1 MEANNHK
8 ILAPEAAARQVRYWQ
23 QQGYDVVFTNG
34 CFDILH
40 TGHIRYLASSA
51 KLGDRLIVAL
61 NDDASVRRLKG
72 ASRPVNHLEDR
83 MEVMAAL
90 SFVDAVT
97 WFTEDTPF
105 ELISA
110 LVPDIITK
118 GGDYTPQS
126 VVGADMVTEKGGR
139 VEIIRFEEGYSSTS
153 ILDRA
158 R

>member
-8 ILAPEAAARQVRYWQ
+8 ILGPEAAARQVRSWQ

>member
-40 TGHIRYLASSA
+40 TGHVRYLASSA

-90 SFVDAVT
+90 SYVDAVT
-97 WFTEDTPF
+97 WFPEDTPF

-110 LVPDIITK
+110 LTPDIITK

-126 VVGADMVTEKGGR
+126 VIGADIVTEKGGR
-139 VEIIRFEEGYSSTS
+139 VEIIRFEKGYSSTS
-153 ILDRA
+153 ILDRS